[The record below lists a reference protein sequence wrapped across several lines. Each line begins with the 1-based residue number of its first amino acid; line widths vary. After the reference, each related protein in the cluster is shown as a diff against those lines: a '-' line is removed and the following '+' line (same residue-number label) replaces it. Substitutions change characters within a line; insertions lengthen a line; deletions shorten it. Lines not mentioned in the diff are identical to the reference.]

1 VLLPAE
7 APDGTPVGE
16 LVDHRSLLGRVIDR
30 QAAYPSSESAATTI
44 HLDATEPVT
53 DLLVGLLAA
62 LSRGRTAAVEAAA
75 SSGGRIAAVG
85 TSAAVGGRTAAA
97 GAAAPDDGRITAVQA
112 AAPGDGRIAAV
123 GAAAPGAESAP
134 VEALALPRTARAY
147 VLDEWLRPVPV
158 GVAGDLYVAGPS
170 LARAYAGAPART
182 AGSLV
187 ADPFGSGGDLMLR
200 TGRRAAW
207 TSDGLVQPR
216 AALDGA
222 AGLTAPRRAG
232 RRRDDLDAL
241 LALQHGQSRTPL
253 FCLHHSTGLAWSY
266 AALLRHLPQDL
277 PVYGLQ
283 TPGFTDRRAMPAGV
297 PELAADYVARIRSVQ
312 PEGPYQL
319 LGWSFGAV
327 LAQAVAAELE
337 EQGEEVALLALLDG
351 YPGGHHRRDEDGPRQ
366 DGDDGVAA
374 GVDGTLVRIDGAA
387 DQEGRA
393 LLDGPG
399 AMGPPA
405 DSFTVNVEETKKHM
419 IRLAQSHTPRRF
431 GGGAVLFL
439 ATEGDLAQLS
449 LAAARSTW
457 EQYIAE
463 PIEGVEIAADHVG
476 MLRGTHAETIGRE
489 VARRLVAPEPTS
501 DHKPVSER

>member
-1 VLLPAE
+1 
-7 APDGTPVGE
+7 VGE

-30 QAAYPSSESAATTI
+30 QAASPSSEPAGAPI
-44 HLDATEPVT
+44 QLDASAPVT
-53 DLLVGLLAA
+53 ELLVGLLAA
-62 LSRGRTAAVEAAA
+62 LS
-75 SSGGRIAAVG
+75 
-85 TSAAVGGRTAAA
+85 GGRTVTVGTAGTTPVAADRRPGHA
-97 GAAAPDDGRITAVQA
+97 HREPSPAPR
-112 AAPGDGRIAAV
+112 
-123 GAAAPGAESAP
+123 
-134 VEALALPRTARAY
+134 ALLPASLATPSPLSLPRTARAY

-187 ADPFGSGGDLMLR
+187 ADPFGPGGDLMLR

-216 AALDGA
+216 AALAGG

-241 LALQHGQSRTPL
+241 LALQSGGSRTPL

-266 AALLRHLPQDL
+266 AALLRHLPQDV

-283 TPGFTDRRAMPAGV
+283 TPGFTDRRAMPGSV
-297 PELAADYVARIRSVQ
+297 PELVADYVDRIRSVQ

-327 LAQAVAAELE
+327 LAQAIAAELE
-337 EQGEEVALLALLDG
+337 ERGEQVALLALLDG

-366 DGDDGVAA
+366 DGGDGDGGDVGRGAA
-374 GVDGTLVRIDGAA
+374 GADGTWVRIDGTA

-399 AMGPPA
+399 AMSPAA
-405 DSFTVNVEETKKHM
+405 DSFTVNVEETKEHM

-431 GGGAVLFL
+431 GGGALLFL
-439 ATEGDLAQLS
+439 ATEGDLAQVS

-463 PIEGVEIAADHVG
+463 PIEGFEIAADHVG

-489 VARRLVAPEPTS
+489 VARRLVTGPTS
-501 DHKPVSER
+501 DDKPVSER

>member
-1 VLLPAE
+1 
-7 APDGTPVGE
+7 
-16 LVDHRSLLGRVIDR
+16 
-30 QAAYPSSESAATTI
+30 
-44 HLDATEPVT
+44 
-53 DLLVGLLAA
+53 
-62 LSRGRTAAVEAAA
+62 
-75 SSGGRIAAVG
+75 
-85 TSAAVGGRTAAA
+85 
-97 GAAAPDDGRITAVQA
+97 
-112 AAPGDGRIAAV
+112 
-123 GAAAPGAESAP
+123 
-134 VEALALPRTARAY
+134 
-147 VLDEWLRPVPV
+147 
-158 GVAGDLYVAGPS
+158 LYVAGPS

-187 ADPFGSGGDLMLR
+187 ADPFGRGGDLMLR

-216 AALDGA
+216 AALEAG

-241 LALQHGQSRTPL
+241 LSLQSGGSRTPL

-283 TPGFTDRRAMPAGV
+283 TPGFTDRRAMPGSV
-297 PELAADYVARIRSVQ
+297 PELVADYVDRIRSVQ

-327 LAQAVAAELE
+327 LAQAIAAELE
-337 EQGEEVALLALLDG
+337 ERGEEVTLLALLDG
-351 YPGGHHRRDEDGPRQ
+351 FPGGHHRRDEDGPRQ
-366 DGDDGVAA
+366 DGEGGADG
-374 GVDGTLVRIDGAA
+374 GGDSVDGTRVRIDGAA

-399 AMGPPA
+399 AASPPA
-405 DSFTVNVEETKKHM
+405 DSFTVNVEETKEHM

-431 GGGAVLFL
+431 GGGALLFL
-439 ATEGDLAQLS
+439 ATEGDLAQMS
-449 LAAARSTW
+449 LAAARTTW
-457 EQYIAE
+457 EQYIAA
-463 PIEGVEIAADHVG
+463 PIEGFEIAADHVG
-476 MLRGTHAETIGRE
+476 MLRGTHAEAIGRE
-489 VARRLVAPEPTS
+489 VARRLVTPAPTS